1 MRQYLIVA
9 NRTVESPQLL
19 EAIRERLGPEPTRFH
34 LLVPEDHLQGMT
46 WEEGQARVAAKHRL
60 AHAIEYFAG
69 LGIEMTGDVDTT
81 PVDGVANIL
90 VREGQDHFDEILIS
104 TLPTTV
110 SRWFKMDAP
119 TRIQRLTS
127 VPVTH
132 IASVMSPT

>member
-1 MRQYLIVA
+1 MRQYLVVA

-19 EAIRERLGPEPTRFH
+19 EAIQDRRRAGPAAFH
-34 LLVPEDHLQGMT
+34 LLVPEDHNQGMT
-46 WEEGQARVAAKHRL
+46 WDESEARAEAKHRL
-60 AHAIEYFAG
+60 AHAIDHFAA
-69 LGIEMTGDVDTT
+69 LGITMTGDVDAT

-90 VREGQDHFDEILIS
+90 RRDGGDRFDEILIS

-119 TRIQRLTS
+119 TRIQRLTP

-132 IASVMSPT
+132 IAAALVPS